1 MKRQSLP
8 SPIRPCLLIILA
20 LTVAFVL
27 PLLTPSV
34 GTAGVEY
41 DSNQLMIKNAEEI
54 SEIVRKKIKRAQEI
68 QAKQEDNDG
77 TTFFAEPDAVEELKA
92 AMRVVLARPD
102 QDGTRATAFARI
114 RRELVDLH
122 SLDKALMELTQEG
135 ISGLKDSKTP
145 ARRAGTYIVYLEN
158 LMAEVKPEISK
169 NATFKRMI
177 EEIRDANIQ
186 ISDELRKQISMRT
199 MAKPIS
205 PSETAAKILP
215 KDQSKK

>member
-1 MKRQSLP
+1 MKKQALSAITPPWPLMT
-8 SPIRPCLLIILA
+8 LI
-20 LTVAFVL
+20 LTVGFIFPQL
-27 PLLTPSV
+27 MQSV
-34 GTAGVEY
+34 GSAGVEY

-77 TTFFAEPDAVEELKA
+77 STFFAEPDAVEELKSA
-92 AMRVVLARPD
+92 LRVVLARPD

-122 SLDKALMELTQEG
+122 SLDKALMEITEEG

-158 LMAEVKPEISK
+158 LMAEVKPEMASVT
-169 NATFKRMI
+169 TFKRVI
-177 EEIRDANIQ
+177 EDIRDANIQ
-186 ISDELRKQISMRT
+186 ISDELKKQISMRT
-199 MAKPIS
+199 MTKPIS